1 MKNLCELSNEEL
13 VDLFIKHGYSAERMD
28 KELGYTKNTAARLFN
43 KRGINREE
51 LIKNHKNQLIEEYN
65 KNPKLC
71 EYCGKPIPWE
81 KRRNNFCS
89 SSCAASKNNKGQ
101 TRNPKGKNGRVWAK
115 KEKPDKKTKSAE
127 ITPKKEKV
135 RLCSICGE
143 ENCTNEFCREHN
155 LQQLNGLAKH
165 VGLDKSSIG
174 TTRVFSEF
182 NRVRLLIHNLYWN
195 QGYSRIDLGK
205 EFNYPD
211 EIMPMNVLKKTLGI
225 PTRNQ
230 SDATKNALYL
240 GKTSLPEINEETG
253 VVKCNAD
260 YHETWEGK
268 TVYLRSSYEL
278 DYANYLDENQ
288 ISYSVEDLRIE
299 YYDSRKNKMRIAVPD
314 FYLSDT
320 NEIVEIKSDFTLD
333 IQEMLDKFE
342 AYKKLGYVPKLILE
356 KEEVDLENLE
366 NLISESRLDKI
377 KNRNITSF
385 KKQ

>member
-1 MKNLCELSNEEL
+1 
-13 VDLFIKHGYSAERMD
+13 
-28 KELGYTKNTAARLFN
+28 
-43 KRGINREE
+43 
-51 LIKNHKNQLIEEYN
+51 
-65 KNPKLC
+65 
-71 EYCGKPIPWE
+71 
-81 KRRNNFCS
+81 
-89 SSCAASKNNKGQ
+89 
-101 TRNPKGKNGRVWAK
+101 
-115 KEKPDKKTKSAE
+115 
-127 ITPKKEKV
+127 
-135 RLCSICGE
+135 
-143 ENCTNEFCREHN
+143 
-155 LQQLNGLAKH
+155 
-165 VGLDKSSIG
+165 
-174 TTRVFSEF
+174 
-182 NRVRLLIHNLYWN
+182 
-195 QGYSRIDLGK
+195 
-205 EFNYPD
+205 
-211 EIMPMNVLKKTLGI
+211 MNVLKKTLGI